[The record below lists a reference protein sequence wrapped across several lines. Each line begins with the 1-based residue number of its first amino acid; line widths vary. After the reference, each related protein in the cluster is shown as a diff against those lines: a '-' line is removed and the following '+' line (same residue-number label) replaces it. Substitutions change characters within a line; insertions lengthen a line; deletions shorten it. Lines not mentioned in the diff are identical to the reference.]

1 MVHGIDAALG
11 GSLIWRNAW
20 SRLSPT
26 GMAIAA
32 ATGRGQMYVISA
44 YDLAYS
50 SSASRLP
57 ASTQVAGESWDSF
70 YSLNVRHRYTSVVS
84 EGQKIRSWELDIAQ
98 YKQQKTPW
106 TDLDRPTALRL
117 DQSRESKRPWV
128 CRGAHGRW
136 LRREDKLQAAERAA
150 RTINDGGNTV
160 GLNAIGYVDHGCFA
174 AHWTIPP
181 VG

>member
-32 ATGRGQMYVISA
+32 ATGRGQMYVSSS

-57 ASTQVAGESWDSF
+57 ASTQVAGESWASF
-70 YSLNVRHRYTSVVS
+70 YIFKVCHKVTSLVS
-84 EGQKIRSWELDIAQ
+84 EYQILG
-98 YKQQKTPW
+98 
-106 TDLDRPTALRL
+106 
-117 DQSRESKRPWV
+117 
-128 CRGAHGRW
+128 
-136 LRREDKLQAAERAA
+136 
-150 RTINDGGNTV
+150 V
-160 GLNAIGYVDHGCFA
+160 GYCAVSAIKNAVD
-174 AHWTIPP
+174 
-181 VG
+181 